1 MLVSFQKVWS
11 PVFNGPVSENEFQAI
26 IFISGNWFQH
36 KKVDH
41 IIPKQMNFPKIL
53 ILAGLREASET
64 LVQILANAPIE
75 KYSEGVN
82 EL

>member
-1 MLVSFQKVWS
+1 M
-11 PVFNGPVSENEFQAI
+11 
-26 IFISGNWFQH
+26 
-36 KKVDH
+36 DH

-53 ILAGLREASET
+53 ILSGLREANET

-82 EL
+82 